1 MRFPTSSADLEER
14 RRDKA
19 KRTMLSSQEDMKNAG
34 RRGKGK
40 EEETVT
46 SRVKCN
52 RWLVEMDG

>member
-1 MRFPTSSADLEER
+1 LRFPTSSADLEER
-14 RRDKA
+14 RRDKG
-19 KRTMLSSQEDMKNAG
+19 KRMMLSSQEDMKNAG

-40 EEETVT
+40 EEETVI